1 MARCVGLRCE
11 LRLPHPGCTK
21 PQHQKYLDIL
31 LWGVKTSMAARP
43 FRPPSKH
50 SKVVSHHSWNKW
62 NNSAQ
67 AGNVKSHRRR
77 VLPLRFRPPIR
88 PQPPQQ
94 QSTQWEGYLGSYQF
108 RSRGPLR
115 AVSYGRVRK
124 AR

>member
-1 MARCVGLRCE
+1 MNLDYLTKAATKTTSSRISRHSFVGRE
-11 LRLPHPGCTK
+11 
-21 PQHQKYLDIL
+21 I
-31 LWGVKTSMAARP
+31 SMAFRP

-77 VLPLRFRPPIR
+77 VLPLRFRQPIR

-108 RSRGPLR
+108 RSQEPLR